1 MFAMA
6 CRHLELSHSG
16 VSSRSWSSCRAHPT
30 AAVIASDT
38 AKAYVKCGGAAYWA
52 IALALVPVTGAVSA
66 GAAAW
71 LTRKHNLKAAAG
83 RSLRKG
89 EVRMGPRV

>member
-1 MFAMA
+1 M
-6 CRHLELSHSG
+6 
-16 VSSRSWSSCRAHPT
+16 
-30 AAVIASDT
+30 IASDT
-38 AKAYVKCGGAAYWA
+38 AKAYVDCGGAAYWA
-52 IALALVPVTGAVSA
+52 VALALVPVTGAVSA

-89 EVRMGPRV
+89 EARPGLGL

>member
-1 MFAMA
+1 M
-6 CRHLELSHSG
+6 
-16 VSSRSWSSCRAHPT
+16 
-30 AAVIASDT
+30 D
-38 AKAYVKCGGAAYWA
+38 CGGAAYWA
-52 IALALVPVTGAVSA
+52 IALALVPVTAAVSA

-89 EVRMGPRV
+89 EARPGLGLCVYTGQCI